1 MCGTG
6 AWVGGKMYKDLKIIQ
21 RKLLKCTIVI
31 CSYLLGMESEN
42 WGIYT
47 LSYNL
52 HYLNFFLNCMH
63 YFWDDDEDDSERR

>member
-1 MCGTG
+1 MCVTG

-21 RKLLKCTIVI
+21 KKLLKYTLVI
-31 CSYLLGMESEN
+31 CSYLWGMESEN

-52 HYLNFFLNCMH
+52 YYLNFFLNYMH
-63 YFWDDDEDDSERR
+63 YFCDDDEEDSE